1 MTASASIAA
10 VEAVPVRIEGRRQF
24 RISEGATKVHTSV
37 VLRLRADRDDLEG
50 HAEIVS
56 APPGKPEEFV
66 EEILGAVKRYVA
78 PALVGVA
85 VGDRTAAMQRVE
97 QKLKGRPWTKA
108 AVNVALYDLHAKALG
123 VPVADLLGG
132 RLVSRVPVIGPVI
145 GIMDTEAMAAEAA
158 AQGEAGFRAVKI
170 KVGENVAADVRR
182 VAAVR
187 EALGSDVA
195 LRVDANDHYR
205 PADAVRLART
215 IERYDIE
222 HLEQPVSR
230 RDLLGMAEV
239 RRGCGI
245 PVMTDDA
252 VATPE
257 EAMQAIRLGACDRMK
272 VKVSKHGLDGA
283 RIIVDMLEAAGL
295 TAVLG
300 HVFEMGLAAAA
311 EVQFASCAFG
321 LAEPHEM
328 GSMRPM
334 GIATD
339 IIGEDLAPK
348 AGWIEVP
355 DGPGLGVSLSLPS
368 QPRTN
373 ETSA

>member
-1 MTASASIAA
+1 MTADASIAA
-10 VEAVPVRIEGRRQF
+10 VEAVPVRIEGRRHF
-24 RISEGATKVHTSV
+24 RISEGAAKVHTSI
-37 VLRLRADRDDLEG
+37 VLRLRTDRDDLEG

-66 EEILGAVKRYVA
+66 EEILGAVQRYVT

-85 VGDRTAAMQRVE
+85 VGERTVAMQRVE
-97 QKLKGRPWTKA
+97 QVLKGRSWTKA
-108 AVNVALYDLHAKALG
+108 AVNVALYDLHAKSLG

-132 RLVSRVPVIGPVI
+132 RLTTRVPVIGPVI
-145 GIMDTEAMAAEAA
+145 GIMDAEAMAAEAA
-158 AQGEAGFRAVKI
+158 VQSEAGFRTVKI
-170 KVGENVAADVRR
+170 KVGENVNTDVGR

-187 EALGSDVA
+187 EALGANVA
-195 LRVDANDHYR
+195 LRVDANDHYQ
-205 PADAVRLART
+205 PVDAVRLARA
-215 IERYDIE
+215 IQRYDIE

-295 TAVLG
+295 SAVLG

-311 EVQFASCAFG
+311 EAQFASCTSG

-334 GIATD
+334 GVATD
-339 IIGEDLAPK
+339 IIAEDFAPK
-348 AGWIEVP
+348 AGWLDVP
-355 DGPGLGVSLSLPS
+355 DGPGLGVTLSLPS
-368 QPRTN
+368 QSRRDEAPG
-373 ETSA
+373 